1 MSPFEAL
8 YGRSCRTPLNWSE
21 SGERVYFGPDIVMG
35 AEEKVK
41 TIQERL
47 RAAQSRQ
54 KQYADRGRQELRFKV
69 GDHVYLKVTPFK
81 GTQRFQEKGKLAPRY
96 VGPFRILARR
106 GAVAYQLELPQSLST
121 IHNVFHISQLRK
133 CLRVPIE
140 ATNYED
146 IDIQSNLSY
155 KEHPIRI
162 LDQAERKTRNKTTKF
177 VKVQWSRHSEREA
190 TWEQEDRFRQSYPE
204 LFGIEYV
211 HSQPSHSS
219 CSISSY

>member
-1 MSPFEAL
+1 
-8 YGRSCRTPLNWSE
+8 
-21 SGERVYFGPDIVMG
+21 
-35 AEEKVK
+35 
-41 TIQERL
+41 
-47 RAAQSRQ
+47 
-54 KQYADRGRQELRFKV
+54 
-69 GDHVYLKVTPFK
+69 
-81 GTQRFQEKGKLAPRY
+81 
-96 VGPFRILARR
+96 LARR

-146 IDIQSNLSY
+146 INIQPNLSY

-190 TWEQEDRFRQSYPE
+190 TWEQEDQFRQSYPE
-204 LFGIEYV
+204 LFEIEYV
-211 HSQPSHSS
+211 HSQSHIYLVQHLLIDAKLIVTKSEKFLLLDAL
-219 CSISSY
+219 CLEKTHF

>member
-1 MSPFEAL
+1 MSQFEAL
-8 YGRSCRTPLNWSE
+8 YRRSCRSPLNWLESE
-21 SGERVYFGPDIVMG
+21 ERVYFGSDIVTE

-54 KQYADRGRQELRFKV
+54 KQYADRRRRELCFQV

-81 GTQRFQEKGKLAPRY
+81 DTQRFQEKGKLAPRY
-96 VGPFRILARR
+96 VGPFWILAKH

-121 IHNVFHISQLRK
+121 IHNVFHVSQLKK
-133 CLRVPIE
+133 CLRVPME

-146 IDIQSNLSY
+146 LDVQPSLSY

-162 LDQAERKTRNKTTKF
+162 LDRAERKTRNKTTKF
-177 VKVQWSRHSEREA
+177 AKVQWSRHSEREV
-190 TWEQEDRFRQSYPE
+190 TWEQEDQLRQSYPE
-204 LFGIEYV
+204 LFMDEYE
-211 HSQPSHSS
+211 HL
-219 CSISSY
+219 